1 MKSFVRVIAIF
12 VISLSAFQLWA
23 QDREAR
29 IVKYHDKDIV
39 HLTTRPK
46 FTTLVILPDRER
58 ILDFVIGDKDNWV
71 LEGSQNFAYLKP
83 TKEGEST
90 SVTLVTA
97 QGNVYSF
104 YATSADFGNPDL
116 KVFIEPVDE
125 KILGGIGAPPKF
137 IPASE
142 LDDLRLAAQ
151 AQIEAAREDKDRFQ
165 SEYPVKNVIWDY
177 KFKKDK
183 KPFKITAIYHD
194 DKFTYI
200 RSSAQEKPTL
210 YEVKDGKPNLINFD
224 LRDGV
229 YVTPKIIDEGYLT
242 VGKHKTTFKRIAY

>member
-1 MKSFVRVIAIF
+1 MIRT
-12 VISLSAFQLWA
+12 LQSAGPTLK
-23 QDREAR
+23 
-29 IVKYHDKDIV
+29 II
-39 HLTTRPK
+39 LGGML
-46 FTTLVILPDRER
+46 LVICAGM
-58 ILDFVIGDKDNWV
+58 VI
-71 LEGSQNFAYLKP
+71 
-83 TKEGEST
+83 
-90 SVTLVTA
+90 TLIPGGIA
-97 QGNVYSF
+97 SSF
-104 YATSADFGNPDL
+104 
-116 KVFIEPVDE
+116 
-125 KILGGIGAPPKF
+125 GIGAPPKF